1 MSVSSTSPARVAS
14 IASALFAVSMLLFS
28 AVLNVPWKA
37 SDNKVLVWWQSD
49 SNLIATIASLF
60 FGIFAAVFFIVVA
73 NYLRALASK
82 AEGQVS
88 QWSAFAHSMAAAFCS
103 TMLVLAAMRG
113 VIGRMVKID
122 AAPLPGIDVLRFSTG
137 LNYAL
142 YNTGAMA
149 VLALSILAMSIVV
162 IRTQILGKWVG
173 ILGLICSVVI
183 LAASAALL
191 GSLTVP
197 VALVWA
203 LAMAVAL
210 WRQPATA

>member
-1 MSVSSTSPARVAS
+1 MSVSSTRPARVAS
-14 IASALFAVSMLLFS
+14 VASALFALSMLLFS

-37 SDNKVLVWWQSD
+37 SDAKVLAWWQSD
-49 SNLIATIASLF
+49 SSLIDTIASLF
-60 FGIFAAVFFIVVA
+60 FGTCAAVLFIVVA
-73 NYLRALASK
+73 NYFRELASQT
-82 AEGQVS
+82 EGRLT

-103 TMLVLAAMRG
+103 TMVVLAAMRG

-122 AAPLPGIDVLRFSTG
+122 GAPLPGIDVLRFSTS

-149 VLALSILAMSIVV
+149 ALALAILAMSIVV
-162 IRTQILGKWVG
+162 IRTQILGKWLGIVG
-173 ILGLICSVVI
+173 IICAVII

-197 VALVWA
+197 VALLWA
-203 LAMAVAL
+203 LCLSVAL